1 MKQETIITQ
10 SGEKIV
16 LTISE
21 DGYCF
26 CPVCGNKAGNKE
38 WRPYSKEGHPTYDIC
53 KCGFEFGLDDGGE
66 PPYDKSWERY
76 REKWLT
82 KDLDY
87 SQTKNM
93 TRDQKLNQ
101 LKNIGL

>member
-26 CPVCGNKAGNKE
+26 CPVCGSKAGNKE
-38 WRPYSKEGHPTYDIC
+38 WRPYSKEGHPKYDIC
-53 KCGFEFGLDDGGE
+53 QCGYEFGLDDGGE

-76 REKWLT
+76 REKWLV

-93 TRDQKLNQ
+93 TRDQKLKQ